1 MRRHRELAIWRQR
14 FKNAKA
20 SRTRLALISGD
31 LLDQVDHTAPQ
42 LQVFDIREGLGQCE
56 PIGAGQ
62 EFGDV
67 VGNRGLRRAVLAL
80 LRGPGD
86 TLKKERNRNLQDL
99 GDVLQPAGANPVGS
113 LFVFLD
119 LLESQPQ
126 PFAEL
131 LLTHSQHQPAHAHTG
146 TDVLVRGI
154 WRLFCH
160 HHHWI
165 SRNVRLGQRCPG
177 PKRRNK
183 EWLRR
188 GKVHRSLVVLSLKRS
203 GGFIR
208 WNLTTNICLW
218 RSLAAVP

>member
-1 MRRHRELAIWRQR
+1 MHRRKAHAIWRR
-14 FKNAKA
+14 RSENANA

-42 LQVFDIREGLGQCE
+42 LRVFDIREGLGQCE

-131 LLTHSQHQPAHAHTG
+131 LLTLFPASAGAFAHGNRRICPWDLETFLPSSSLDQPQREVGTKMSGSETAKQGMVAPRQSTSQPRSPVIKA
-146 TDVLVRGI
+146 
-154 WRLFCH
+154 
-160 HHHWI
+160 
-165 SRNVRLGQRCPG
+165 QR
-177 PKRRNK
+177 R
-183 EWLRR
+183 
-188 GKVHRSLVVLSLKRS
+188 
-203 GGFIR
+203 FY
-208 WNLTTNICLW
+208 
-218 RSLAAVP
+218 